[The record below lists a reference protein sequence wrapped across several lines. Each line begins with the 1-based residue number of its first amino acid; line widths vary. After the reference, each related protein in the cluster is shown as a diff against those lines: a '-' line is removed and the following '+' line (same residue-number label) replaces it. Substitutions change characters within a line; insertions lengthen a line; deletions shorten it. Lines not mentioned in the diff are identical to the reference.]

1 MNKTREEW
9 KEFLPISWGAKML
22 VSMGIDILNDWQE
35 EVEALLKDHCDEDAE
50 IRRLALTVLPK
61 IEVNGNADGVPSVV
75 DIVEKLT
82 EKIEQVRSKR
92 DAEIAALQ
100 AENKKLFNENCEL
113 QENRSKSNLIAQR
126 REEVIQN
133 LNKEIDRLTAC
144 VEPVNYPVY
153 DKIDLIEKI
162 AELEKT
168 VQMVIKNKIKQSSLL
183 DEGQVVISTKLLA
196 PECVRIIQE
205 NFWELTGNKNV
216 PVGVSDP
223 QK

>member
-1 MNKTREEW
+1 MNRTKEEW
-9 KEFLPISWGAKML
+9 ENELKML
-22 VSMGIDILNDWQE
+22 WLFNRTFLGRNKVKEMFADWQE
-35 EVEALLKDHCDEDAE
+35 EV
-50 IRRLALTVLPK
+50 
-61 IEVNGNADGVPSVV
+61 
-75 DIVEKLT
+75 
-82 EKIEQVRSKR
+82 
-92 DAEIAALQ
+92 AALQ

-162 AELEKT
+162 AELEKNSPMHPIYT
-168 VQMVIKNKIKQSSLL
+168 DGKAKKWA
-183 DEGQVVISTKLLA
+183 E
-196 PECVRIIQE
+196 
-205 NFWELTGNKNV
+205 V

>member
-1 MNKTREEW
+1 MLKTRQEW
-9 KEFLPISWGAKML
+9 QEKIDGIWNDIIPVLWAHDML
-22 VSMGIDILNDWQE
+22 QDWQE
-35 EVEALLKDHCDEDAE
+35 EV
-50 IRRLALTVLPK
+50 
-61 IEVNGNADGVPSVV
+61 
-75 DIVEKLT
+75 
-82 EKIEQVRSKR
+82 
-92 DAEIAALQ
+92 AALQ

-168 VQMVIKNKIKQSSLL
+168 SPMHPIYTDDTNPKKWDDMVNKTYHCNLCHDTGYYGDTGPGRRNS
-183 DEGQVVISTKLLA
+183 DEIVMCDCKAG
-196 PECVRIIQE
+196 
-205 NFWELTGNKNV
+205 KNV